1 MTRSP
6 ARFLPWLLSL
16 LCGWL
21 LLMSPAWAETTADPA
36 SATAAQLFETHCVG
50 CHVGGGN
57 IVRRGKN
64 LKQRALQR
72 HGVDSV
78 EAIAELIT
86 HGKGLMS
93 AYGDRLTAEEI
104 DQLATYVW
112 QRSQTNWQ

>member
-1 MTRSP
+1 MLRSP
-6 ARFLPWLLSL
+6 APLLSCLLSL
-16 LCGWL
+16 ICVWL
-21 LLMSPAWAETTADPA
+21 LWVSPVQAAPLTDSAT
-36 SATAAQLFETHCVG
+36 ATAAQLFETHCVG
-50 CHVGGGN
+50 CHIGGGN

-78 EAIAELIT
+78 AAIAELVT

-104 DQLATYVW
+104 DLLAQYVW
-112 QRSQTNWQ
+112 QRSQTNWR